1 MPDFESTSQKDDLL
15 VWRSYVKIIIWP
27 LLFAI
32 SIGQLHTNEWRRI
45 IAQGWVPKC
54 SQIPAAVRLSTALIP
69 AWNTVFICFPG
80 AVIKIPWTKSTS
92 EGDVYAVSQFEDTVH
107 PGCKSWWE
115 ELEVASHIFSKIRKQ
130 KKRKTE
136 LSLPRL
142 CSLQKPSLGIGATV
156 SQGGSCWQSNANQE
170 FPNGHA

>member
-115 ELEVASHIFSKIRKQ
+115 ELEVASHIFFQ
-130 KKRKTE
+130 
-136 LSLPRL
+136 
-142 CSLQKPSLGIGATV
+142 
-156 SQGGSCWQSNANQE
+156 NQE
-170 FPNGHA
+170 AEEEENWAQLTTSLFTPKAQPGDWCHLQSRWVLLAK